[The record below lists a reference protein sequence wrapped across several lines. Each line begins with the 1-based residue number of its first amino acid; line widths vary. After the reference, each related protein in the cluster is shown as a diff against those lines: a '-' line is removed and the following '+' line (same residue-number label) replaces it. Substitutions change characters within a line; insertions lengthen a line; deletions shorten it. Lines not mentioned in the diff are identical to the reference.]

1 MDHRP
6 AYLPSRD
13 LLTENLHVG
22 VPRDLKRAL
31 ADVARR
37 EGKSVA
43 SVVRDAVA
51 DTLERAGHSSQEPL
65 AQRREIRR

>member
-6 AYLPSRD
+6 AHLPSRD

-31 ADVARR
+31 TDVARK
-37 EGKSVA
+37 EGKSVS
-43 SVVRDAVA
+43 SVVREAVTDALGRG
-51 DTLERAGHSSQEPL
+51 DRPQDHTTD
-65 AQRREIRR
+65 RRGAR